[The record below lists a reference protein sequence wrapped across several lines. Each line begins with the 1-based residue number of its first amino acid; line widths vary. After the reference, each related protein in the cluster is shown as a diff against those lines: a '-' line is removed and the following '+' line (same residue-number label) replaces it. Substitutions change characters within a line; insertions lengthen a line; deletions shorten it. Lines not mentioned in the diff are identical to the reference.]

1 MPLTHAVQQN
11 CCKVKVG
18 ESQIR
23 GHPGPKKALDGK
35 NGLPGITTT
44 PGTIRT
50 ACGGAPIAC
59 TAHVPHLGVR
69 KLSASCSCL
78 FRATAEIVNC
88 LEKNRLQPV
97 REPETEPGRERC
109 CVKPPKTSQQIKN
122 NNKTLSLHWLQ
133 TWGYI
138 YSWKCPMPHAG
149 SYRGARLRY
158 RRADTT
164 APSPTG

>member
-1 MPLTHAVQQN
+1 MLNAASLLDTGALQDFNFPSQQHILGEKKTLSKVMPLTHAVQQN

-18 ESQIR
+18 ESQIH

-35 NGLPGITTT
+35 NGLPSITAT

-50 ACGGAPIAC
+50 AFWVAPIAC

-78 FRATAEIVNC
+78 FHAIAEIVNC

-97 REPETEPGRERC
+97 REPETEPGRECC
-109 CVKPPKTSQQIKN
+109 CVKPPKTSQQIK
-122 NNKTLSLHWLQ
+122 K
-133 TWGYI
+133 
-138 YSWKCPMPHAG
+138 
-149 SYRGARLRY
+149 
-158 RRADTT
+158 
-164 APSPTG
+164 

>member
-1 MPLTHAVQQN
+1 MNP
-11 CCKVKVG
+11 KSVG
-18 ESQIR
+18 TLAPKRLWMGRMACPASLPHQ
-23 GHPGPKKALDGK
+23 GPSGQL
-35 NGLPGITTT
+35 L
-44 PGTIRT
+44 
-50 ACGGAPIAC
+50 GGAPIAC

-97 REPETEPGRERC
+97 RDPETEPGRERC

-122 NNKTLSLHWLQ
+122 NNKTLSLHRLQ